1 VDILE
6 FLYENPPTFKDVV
19 ARKSMILAT
28 NTHIFGPPL
37 SGKTYLAL
45 DYLKN
50 QEKKFLYLD
59 LDDLRLQRKN
69 IADLEGFIHDEKIE
83 IFAIDN
89 YKEGFSLPQNTLQ
102 NIVIAN
108 AQIDLAGYTPL
119 QLFAF
124 DFEEFLATTSKSAA
138 QSFNLYLKNGALD
151 TMLQQIVRARLDEN
165 SRYLFCYL
173 CAQCAKTL
181 SGNQIYLALKKE
193 MKVSKDWLYK
203 RIEEFSANGLIRF
216 IGKFDAPNAQ
226 KKLFILHQPF
236 INALTFNTGFI
247 HLFHNLVVTESIKKG
262 FFIEYESS
270 GGYVVN
276 HNKLVL
282 IEPFASEE
290 AVWVKIQK
298 RFSEYKKNGFHSITC
313 ITVSSSFEFSIDIL
327 RIEAMPFYEWAVLDE
342 F

>member
-6 FLYENPPTFKDVV
+6 FFYENPPTFKDTI
-19 ARKSMILAT
+19 ARKAIIGST
-28 NTHIFGPPL
+28 NTLLYGPPQ

-59 LDDLRLQRKN
+59 LDDLRLQRKK
-69 IADLEGFIHDEKIE
+69 IADLEGFIHNEKIE
-83 IFAIDN
+83 IVAIDN
-89 YKEGFSLPQNTLQ
+89 YKMGFILPQNTSQ

-119 QLFAF
+119 HLFAF

-138 QSFNLYLKNGALD
+138 QSFNLYLKNGGLD
-151 TMLQQIVRARLDEN
+151 TMLQHIVRARLDEN
-165 SRYLFCYL
+165 SQYLFCYL
-173 CAQCAKTL
+173 CSQCAKTL

-193 MKVSKDWLYK
+193 VKVSKDWLYK
-203 RIEEFSANGLIRF
+203 KIEEFNANGFIRF
-216 IGKFDAPNAQ
+216 IGKFDAKNAQ
-226 KKLFILHQPF
+226 KKLFIPHQPF
-236 INALTFNTGFI
+236 VNALTHNTGFI

-262 FFIEYESS
+262 YFIEYEPS
-270 GGYVVN
+270 GGYVIDR
-276 HNKLVL
+276 NKLIL
-282 IEPFASEE
+282 IEPFGVEE

-298 RFSEYKKNGFHSITC
+298 RFGEYKKNGFHSITC
-313 ITVSSSFEFSIDIL
+313 ITVSSSFEFTIETL